1 MNDFPK
7 NKTEYLAALYLQ
19 KHDTSNLSP
28 SEFYKKYQEIYKEML
43 NFKNSTQK
51 ITPKTRF

>member
-19 KHDTSNLSP
+19 KIDTSDLSP
-28 SEFYKKYQEIYKEML
+28 SEFYKKYQEIYKQML
-43 NFKNSTQK
+43 DFKNSTEK
-51 ITPKTRF
+51 ITPKARY

>member
-19 KHDTSNLSP
+19 KLDTSDLSP

-43 NFKNSTQK
+43 NLKNSTQK
-51 ITPKTRF
+51 ITPKPRF

>member
-7 NKTEYLAALYLQ
+7 DKTEYLAALYLQ
-19 KHDTSNLSP
+19 KLDTSDLSP

-43 NFKNSTQK
+43 NLKNSTQK
-51 ITPKTRF
+51 ITQKVRY